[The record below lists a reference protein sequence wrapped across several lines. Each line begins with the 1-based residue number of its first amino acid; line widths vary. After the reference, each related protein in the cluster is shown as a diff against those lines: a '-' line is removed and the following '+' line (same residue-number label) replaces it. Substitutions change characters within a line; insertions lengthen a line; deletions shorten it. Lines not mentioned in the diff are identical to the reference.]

1 MEDVKKEPAGTT
13 GLCPFSADYVTTNAN
28 LKSPLEAE
36 IPDQV
41 AIDVQN
47 VLDLADRLDLNKSQG
62 QVGLPPRVIQEFQN
76 EFMGLLIK
84 KQLSFTFT
92 VPATPLTIAA
102 ELKSVWLLFSGHK
115 LERVCKI

>member
-13 GLCPFSADYVTTNAN
+13 DLCSFSADYVTRNAI

-62 QVGLPPRVIQEFQN
+62 QVGLYPRVIQESQK
-76 EFMGLLIK
+76 EVVGLLVK
-84 KQLSFTFT
+84 KQLIFTFT
-92 VPATPLTIAA
+92 VPAIPSTIVA
-102 ELKSVWLLFSGHK
+102 ELKKCLAPFLWT
-115 LERVCKI
+115 